1 MKWWQPSGPPMPH
14 FVRSSSPAHSPTLLF
29 LIYETPSVWES
40 GRELRWEV
48 EAEEMWGV
56 VIAMDPFLYES
67 WHCHMGRAAFWREVM
82 VSSPPAAPWG
92 GLSVNYIQLSLCSV
106 KTGADSH
113 PPPTFPS
120 LLITSYNLRERY
132 SHLARTQWDI
142 SEEIACLHVIL
153 LTLFFSPLSH
163 SSCLSAQASRSTWAT
178 AAHPQLSLCMLWETP
193 LDFSEG
199 GKEVEYEGKAAHAQN
214 NSPDPLKSDW
224 KCQSSLDGRQSRE
237 RQTNGWQ
244 TVFHG
249 LSGQDPLS
257 SGHTVSH

>member
-1 MKWWQPSGPPMPH
+1 MFWHEM
-14 FVRSSSPAHSPTLLF
+14 VTAMRSAHAPLCPVIISCSFPTLLF

-48 EAEEMWGV
+48 EAEERWSV

-106 KTGADSH
+106 KTGADLH

-142 SEEIACLHVIL
+142 SEEIACLHVI
-153 LTLFFSPLSH
+153 
-163 SSCLSAQASRSTWAT
+163 
-178 AAHPQLSLCMLWETP
+178 QLSFFPHSLIVLVSLLKQVGALELQQCILSLVSVCSGRLWI
-193 LDFSEG
+193 FQ
-199 GKEVEYEGKAAHAQN
+199 KE
-214 NSPDPLKSDW
+214 
-224 KCQSSLDGRQSRE
+224 E
-237 RQTNGWQ
+237 RK
-244 TVFHG
+244 
-249 LSGQDPLS
+249 
-257 SGHTVSH
+257 